1 MPRRPTAEGKWCASE
16 SPVQLIGEVRQ
27 WCDCSAFGVGICG
40 IE

>member
-27 WCDCSAFGVGICG
+27 WCDCSLLA
-40 IE
+40 